1 MIQAAELLKK
11 GVLKP
16 EQLEI
21 LDRGKDYGGV
31 WNAATYPGAGCD
43 VFSILYEISSFRNP
57 GINQSLVTFMKEAI
71 YMSVK
76 LIHHFTKVG
85 RGFFQGE
92 MNLLITTMRSQNG
105 TTSVPSHHLTPMSL
119 RLSGR
124 RKI

>member
-31 WNAATYPGAGCD
+31 WSAANYPGAGCD

-57 GINQSLVTFMKEAI
+57 GINQSLLTFMNKTI
-71 YMSVK
+71 
-76 LIHHFTKVG
+76 
-85 RGFFQGE
+85 
-92 MNLLITTMRSQNG
+92 
-105 TTSVPSHHLTPMSL
+105 
-119 RLSGR
+119 
-124 RKI
+124 